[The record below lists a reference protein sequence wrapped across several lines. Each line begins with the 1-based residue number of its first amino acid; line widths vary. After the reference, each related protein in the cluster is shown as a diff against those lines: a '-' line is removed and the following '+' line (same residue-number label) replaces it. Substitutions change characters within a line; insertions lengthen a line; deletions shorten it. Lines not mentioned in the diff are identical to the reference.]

1 MSNTRANLVWL
12 TEVELRNLPNILAD
26 NQRFEIV
33 SWINSRNL
41 IGVYIYTIM
50 KQSYKIE
57 RKEFWLDGRIDVAII
72 ETDIT
77 DITDI
82 NCKILGYA
90 ESLKKRYD
98 YTILQMQA
106 GQAIVYFT
114 INSNRHRVEFTR
126 LPNIIEEKHQ

>member
-1 MSNTRANLVWL
+1 MSNTRATLVWL
-12 TEVELRNLPNILAD
+12 TESQLRALPNILTS
-26 NQRFEIV
+26 NQRFEVV
-33 SWINSRNL
+33 SWVNSRNL
-41 IGVYIYTIM
+41 VGVYIYEAYT
-50 KQSYKIE
+50 YRIE
-57 RKEFWLDGRIDVAII
+57 CKEFLLGGRIDTKII
-72 ETDIT
+72 ETNLT

-106 GQAIVYFT
+106 GQAIVYLT